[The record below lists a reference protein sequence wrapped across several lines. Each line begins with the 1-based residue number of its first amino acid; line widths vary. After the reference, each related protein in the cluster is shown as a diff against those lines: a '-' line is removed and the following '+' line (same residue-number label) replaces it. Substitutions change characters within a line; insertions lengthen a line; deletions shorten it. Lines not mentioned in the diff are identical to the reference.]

1 MENIILENENDSNN
15 TAIIILSDVNL
26 DKTSMMKN

>member
-15 TAIIILSDVNL
+15 TEIIILADVNL